1 MRRTLYTE
9 EHEAFRKAFRA
20 FIDHSAV
27 PHVEAWEDAGTVDR
41 QFIRAAGENGFLGFE
56 FGAEF
61 GGLGIED
68 FRYNAVMTEEVVA
81 SGMAGDLF
89 SMQNDIIVPYLRDLA
104 TPEQQQRW
112 LPAFTRGECVT
123 ALGLTEPGAGS
134 DLAAIKASA
143 RRDGDH
149 LVLNGQKTFI
159 TSGATCDL
167 AIVLVRT
174 GERDGRGTTFV
185 AVENGTPGFERGRP
199 MHKIGRKAQ
208 DTAELFF
215 EDCRVPVSN
224 IIGEP
229 GRGFG
234 CAIANLPRERLSIAV
249 AAVASARHALAL
261 GLDHVRQRN
270 AFGGPLAQLQS
281 VRMQIAEM
289 HTDIEVL
296 RRVCRPLCGGAQRRR
311 ADRRRGG
318 RREVQ
323 GDRTAVGG
331 PRPGAAAVRRLRLHG
346 GVSDRTDVAR
356 CADPTNL
363 WRIERGHEGP
373 RRASGGGLMSRLNGR
388 VAVVTGSSRGVGRGI
403 ALRLAAD
410 GAAVA
415 VNYRRDADAADEVVA
430 EIVSAGGRAKAY
442 GAAINDAAAVDAMVQ
457 TVRADLGP
465 VDIVVSN
472 AGTASKGQSVGDTPG
487 ADFLSLLQVHTL
499 GPIHLIQR
507 VLPDM
512 RAAGR
517 GDVVMISSSTVGE
530 APENSAPYTMAKAA
544 MEMCAHAGREERV
557 HAIRANI
564 VAPGLVETDMGRRLV
579 KAATG
584 GGSMEDIAASY
595 PFGRV
600 CTPADIAGAV
610 ALPGVGRC
618 GICHRP
624 ADHRG
629 WWRTLGQRGL
639 VVGGEEAKHER
650 ELGVPRRT
658 RRRAQRAGRRRKP
671 GGTGRGGP
679 AFRGQLRGRRT

>member
-56 FGAEF
+56 FGTEF

-68 FRYNAVMTEEVVA
+68 FRYNAVMTEEIVA

-174 GERDGRGTTFV
+174 GEREGRGTTFV

-215 EDCRVPVSN
+215 EECRVPVSN

-296 RRVCRPLCGGAQRRR
+296 SEYVDRCVVALNDGELTAAEAAGAKYKATELQWEVLDRVLQMFGGYGYMEEYPIARMWRDARIQRIY
-311 ADRRRGG
+311 GG
-318 RREVQ
+318 SNEVMK
-323 GDRTAVGG
+323 DLVG
-331 PRPGAAAVRRLRLHG
+331 R
-346 GVSDRTDVAR
+346 
-356 CADPTNL
+356 
-363 WRIERGHEGP
+363 
-373 RRASGGGLMSRLNGR
+373 
-388 VAVVTGSSRGVGRGI
+388 AVVG
-403 ALRLAAD
+403 
-410 GAAVA
+410 
-415 VNYRRDADAADEVVA
+415 
-430 EIVSAGGRAKAY
+430 
-442 GAAINDAAAVDAMVQ
+442 
-457 TVRADLGP
+457 
-465 VDIVVSN
+465 
-472 AGTASKGQSVGDTPG
+472 
-487 ADFLSLLQVHTL
+487 
-499 GPIHLIQR
+499 
-507 VLPDM
+507 
-512 RAAGR
+512 
-517 GDVVMISSSTVGE
+517 
-530 APENSAPYTMAKAA
+530 
-544 MEMCAHAGREERV
+544 
-557 HAIRANI
+557 
-564 VAPGLVETDMGRRLV
+564 
-579 KAATG
+579 
-584 GGSMEDIAASY
+584 
-595 PFGRV
+595 
-600 CTPADIAGAV
+600 
-610 ALPGVGRC
+610 
-618 GICHRP
+618 
-624 ADHRG
+624 
-629 WWRTLGQRGL
+629 
-639 VVGGEEAKHER
+639 
-650 ELGVPRRT
+650 
-658 RRRAQRAGRRRKP
+658 
-671 GGTGRGGP
+671 
-679 AFRGQLRGRRT
+679 